1 MSSKQKQLLMVGGV
15 MLLVL
20 ILGIGVIFINYSRQ
34 LKQLE
39 TDIISVVESNDEQ
52 VDDTNLPNA
61 YEGIENRQ
69 YDGIRMTDSLGNLV
83 EGIYIVK
90 SNFTPS
96 ERLELVD
103 EGFVIYNYASVEDR
117 FEQTGL
123 DSDSAIIVVD
133 SGQHVG
139 VGYTDVKSLVKI
151 RQDIR
156 R

>member
-1 MSSKQKQLLMVGGV
+1 MGSKQKQLLMVGGV

-20 ILGIGVIFINYSRQ
+20 IIGIGVIFINYSRQ

-52 VDDTNLPNA
+52 VDEANLPNA
-61 YEGIENRQ
+61 YEGIENRK

-103 EGFVIYNYASVEDR
+103 AGFVIYNYASVEDR